1 MRSIKIKSFKIF
13 HGLYFFRI
21 KILSCS
27 NILSSLRTIV
37 VAWMLESSLQEA
49 LRSNATQQSQ
59 ELIIIS

>member
-1 MRSIKIKSFKIF
+1 M
-13 HGLYFFRI
+13 
-21 KILSCS
+21 LSCS